1 MYRFTSPSFRLA
13 TGGNAFGEP
22 MSSSTKTP
30 SFARVRWIP
39 ALSAA
44 RSVAIAVAGFLIG
57 LAFAALAVPLAAHAK
72 APVAQPITGIP
83 DGSKT
88 ISIIVYGSDA
98 CPPGKGDEIVVCA
111 REPESERYRIPKR
124 FREKAQD
131 TAPNNSW
138 TNKVRSTEDASRT
151 AAGLPDTCSSVGTGG
166 QSGCYSHFLT
176 QMNQEKLQQKQQQAD
191 NPDNIPPN

>member
-1 MYRFTSPSFRLA
+1 MSYLTPFRL
-13 TGGNAFGEP
+13 T
-22 MSSSTKTP
+22 
-30 SFARVRWIP
+30 P
-39 ALSAA
+39 ALTAV
-44 RSVAIAVAGFLIG
+44 RPLAIALLGFLIG
-57 LAFAALAVPLAAHAK
+57 LMFAALALPLAAYAK
-72 APVAQPITGIP
+72 PPATQPIEGIP

-111 REPESERYRIPKR
+111 RQPESERYRIPKR
-124 FREKAQD
+124 FRDKKQD

-138 TNKVRSTEDASRT
+138 ANKVRGTEDASRT

-176 QMNQEKLQQKQQQAD
+176 QMNQEKLQQHEQQQD
-191 NPDNIPPN
+191 NPDGTTPPN